1 MTTAQPIFPPLL
13 TCAIDTERHV
23 ALAGWDQPWRLFALV
38 DREKLFAAEPGLR
51 DQLQADPNSPMH
63 DGADSEDASAD
74 TATTD
79 TEAEAEA
86 EDEADLGP
94 GEYAAVEQEDLPA
107 AETIE
112 ELLAQI
118 AWPPEVDGVALAVER
133 IVVPPEAEADLPQD
147 PEAATA
153 ALAEHPDRADIRLLV
168 AVLRDGEQ
176 ACLIRQRAHD
186 TDDKVATGSD
196 LAPGLTSALAA
207 TLLD

>member
-1 MTTAQPIFPPLL
+1 MTIAQPIFPPLL
-13 TCAIDTERHV
+13 TCGIDTERHV

-38 DREKLFAAEPGLR
+38 DAEKLLAAEPGLR
-51 DQLQADPNSPMH
+51 AQLDSDVSATNDTS
-63 DGADSEDASAD
+63 DGSEASDGSDGSGASD
-74 TATTD
+74 GSHGVAPV
-79 TEAEAEA
+79 EGGA
-86 EDEADLGP
+86 GQ
-94 GEYAAVEQEDLPA
+94 YAAVEQEDLPQA
-107 AETIE
+107 HTIE

-153 ALAEHPDRADIRLLV
+153 LLAQHPDRADVRLLV
-168 AVLRDGEQ
+168 AVLRSGES

-186 TDDKVATGSD
+186 ADDKVATGSD

-207 TLLD
+207 TLVD

>member
-13 TCAIDTERHV
+13 TCGIDTERHV

-38 DREKLFAAEPGLR
+38 NAEKLLAAEPGLR
-51 DQLQADPNSPMH
+51 AQLEV
-63 DGADSEDASAD
+63 DGATSNDTDTGEGSAD
-74 TATTD
+74 GDGSDDGAAM
-79 TEAEAEA
+79 ERGA
-86 EDEADLGP
+86 GQ
-94 GEYAAVEQEDLPA
+94 YAAVEQEDLPPA
-107 AETIE
+107 HTIE

-153 ALAEHPDRADIRLLV
+153 ILTQHPDRADVRLLV
-168 AVLRDGEQ
+168 AVLRNGESV
-176 ACLIRQRAHD
+176 CLIRQRAHD
-186 TDDKVATGSD
+186 ADDKVATGSD

-207 TLLD
+207 TLMD